1 MIGLDFSDRKNF
13 RIHAEVGAGDY
24 TNLLVSLG
32 LLF

>member
-1 MIGLDFSDRKNF
+1 MIGLDFSDRKIF
-13 RIHAEVGAGDY
+13 RINAEVGTGDY